1 MLPSQSI
8 QAPWGQ
14 PHVGSWS
21 GGPDTHVE
29 RCVRPGDR
37 AIKDPEMQRLKSTKL
52 FTLNKSDS

>member
-21 GGPDTHVE
+21 GGPDTHVG
-29 RCVRPGDR
+29 RRVKPGD
-37 AIKDPEMQRLKSTKL
+37 
-52 FTLNKSDS
+52 